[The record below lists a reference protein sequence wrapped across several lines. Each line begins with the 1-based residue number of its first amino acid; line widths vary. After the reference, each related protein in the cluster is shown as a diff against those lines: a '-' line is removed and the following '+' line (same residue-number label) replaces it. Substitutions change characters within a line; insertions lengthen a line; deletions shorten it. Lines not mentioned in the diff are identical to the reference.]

1 MKKFYFTIIIYLTI
15 MFYGKLVFGQTYHPL
30 PTQNAYWSVYE
41 FDELQNVYDDKVY
54 SVEGDTLIN
63 GLEYTKVFQ
72 LNDHPTI
79 YDTVKILHCFMRQDI
94 EAKKIWFIRHYL
106 GEDNEKLGYDL
117 SAAVGDTVSLPAF
130 DYGNIGDSIYVRFNC
145 DETVTLNNGENRK
158 QYCFAST
165 YSVANNVQQFIEGIC
180 NVMSTFPN
188 KYTPFDPFHQS
199 STPCVE
205 IYNEYL
211 WSLGAEGHWCGFNLV
226 DIQEV
231 EKHTLFYYPNPANN
245 YVTIELPAIQD
256 KSDICLIDILGNY
269 IECSQISSGADQ
281 YTLNLSH
288 LPSGIYVIKLKS
300 SSLTYYNKFIIS
312 H

>member
-1 MKKFYFTIIIYLTI
+1 

-130 DYGNIGDSIYVRFNC
+130 DYGNIGDSIYVRS
-145 DETVTLNNGENRK
+145 DIDGTVILINGGFESRK
-158 QYCFAST
+158 QYSFVST
-165 YSVANNVQQFIEGIC
+165 YSNANNVQQFVEGTC
-180 NVMSTFPN
+180 NVLSTFPN
-188 KYTPFDPFHQS
+188 KYSPFDPFHQTFTMCMHRNGAFIWPANTTPID
-199 STPCVE
+199 STR
-205 IYNEYL
+205 
-211 WSLGAEGHWCGFNLV
+211 CGFNLV
-226 DIQEV
+226 NIDKRSAEV
-231 EKHTLFYYPNPANN
+231 FNLYPNPANN

-256 KSDICLIDILGNY
+256 ISDICLIDILGNY